1 MSICQPAELLSP
13 AGRPDAL
20 RAAVQN
26 GADAVY
32 IGEKSF
38 SARKNAV
45 NFTWDEI
52 RSAAVYCH
60 VRGVKLHLALNT
72 LVSDAELHNIEK
84 SAICAA
90 ESGVDAVIVQ
100 DIGAAEVI
108 HAVCPELP
116 MHASTQLTAYS
127 EADVNYLYSRGFS
140 RVVLSRELSCD
151 EIAEISKNTDAE
163 LEAFAHGALCI
174 CFSGR
179 CLMSSFIGGRSGNR
193 GMCAQPCRRKYSC
206 GGKSAFYL
214 SPRDLCLAGRLED
227 MRNAG
232 ITSFKIEGRMKSPE
246 YVAAVTSV
254 YRRCIDSGMPPS
266 QEDEKLLKEI
276 FVRGDGFTEGYFSGF
291 NTPDIM
297 NYDISNDNIT
307 GSVDSGLIKQLRRT
321 FIDGEDNKKIPV
333 HGHIILKKGEKA
345 AFTLSDN
352 DGNTAAASGAIPEAA
367 VNKPLSEADL
377 KSRMAKLG
385 GTPFYPENISAE
397 ADGGLVLPAAE
408 LNALRRECCD
418 KLARL
423 RGRIIPR
430 KTFPFDFSY
439 DNYAKRRRQK
449 ICAQVTTAEQFA
461 AASGADIIIVPLAL
475 WEKVS
480 HNEKCALLLPP
491 VIQNSAAALEKA
503 LEINAPCGTYAPS
516 LGTAKLLSGHGI
528 DAIGDFGLNIYNSLS
543 ARICGNICKRITVSP
558 ELSLSEIEE
567 ISAHTPAETE
577 LLAYGSQCVM
587 VSRAC
592 LIRGIRGKCGCAE
605 PAVLKDRTGAEFTVF
620 GDPETHLNTVFNSR
634 PTFAADKLA
643 QLRKSGAAALRLC
656 FTTESGARTKEI
668 IAMYKG
674 NIPPVKPKS
683 FTRGYLLGGK

>member
-1 MSICQPAELLSP
+1 MSILQPAELLAP

-52 RSAAVYCH
+52 RSAAAYCH

-72 LVSDAELHNIEK
+72 LVSDDELHSIEK

-90 ESGVDAVIVQ
+90 KNGVDAVIVQ
-100 DIGAAEVI
+100 DLGAAEVI

-140 RVVLSRELSCD
+140 RVVLSRELSCE
-151 EIAEISKNTDAE
+151 EISEISKNTDAE
-163 LEAFAHGALCI
+163 LEAFVHGALCI

-193 GMCAQPCRRKYSC
+193 GMCAQPCRRKYSS
-206 GGKSAFYL
+206 GGRTGFFL
-214 SPRDLCLAGRLED
+214 SPRDLCLANRLED

-232 ITSFKIEGRMKSPE
+232 VTSFKIEGRMKSPE
-246 YVAAVTSV
+246 YVAAVTNV
-254 YRRCIDSGMPPS
+254 YRRCIDSGQQLS
-266 QEDEKLLKEI
+266 AADEKLLKDI

-297 NYDISNDNIT
+297 NYNISNDNIT

-321 FIDGEDNKKIPV
+321 YIDGEENKKIPV
-333 HGHIILKKGEKA
+333 RGHITLKNGERA
-345 AFTLSDN
+345 VFTLSDN
-352 DGNTAAASGAIPEAA
+352 DGNTVSAAGCIAEAA
-367 VNKPLSEADL
+367 LNKPLSESDL
-377 KSRMAKLG
+377 KTRMAKLG
-385 GTPFYPENISAE
+385 GTPFRSERITAE
-397 ADGGLVLPAAE
+397 ADDGLMLPAAE
-408 LNALRRECCD
+408 LNALRRECAD
-418 KLARL
+418 KLIKL
-423 RGRIIPR
+423 RSRIITRETAPFNFTYE
-430 KTFPFDFSY
+430 KFP
-439 DNYAKRRRQK
+439 KRHRQQ
-449 ICAQVTTAEQFA
+449 IYAQVTTAEQFA
-461 AASGADIIIVPLAL
+461 AASDADIIIVPLSL
-475 WEKVS
+475 WNKTA

-491 VIQNSAAALEKA
+491 VIQNSAAALETA
-503 LEINAPCGTYAPS
+503 LRINAPCGTYAPS
-516 LGTAKLLSGHGI
+516 IGTARLLSAHGL

-543 ARICGNICKRITVSP
+543 ARICGSICKRITVSP
-558 ELSLSEIEE
+558 ELSLSEVKE
-567 ISAHTPAETE
+567 ISEHTSAETE
-577 LLAYGSQCVM
+577 LLAYGNQCVM

-592 LIRGIRGKCGCAE
+592 LIRGIKGKCSCAE
-605 PAVLKDRTGAEFTVF
+605 PTVLKDKTGAEFTVF
-620 GDPETHLNTVFNSR
+620 GDCETHLNTVFNSR
-634 PTFAADKLA
+634 PTFSADKIPH
-643 QLRKSGAAALRLC
+643 LRKCGAAALRLC

-668 IAMYKG
+668 IAMYRG
-674 NIPPVKPKS
+674 DIPPVKPKS